1 MTSVLTTIGM
11 EVYPDSNELQS
22 RSVCPKNEGM
32 GCEKDEDCTTKIS
45 NGKLNEACTKCVC
58 WHVPVCDIKK
68 YVTLVKKKYIFI
80 RPIHRIEIKCADLIE
95 YLIKL
100 NVSLQMPS

>member
-1 MTSVLTTIGM
+1 MERDILALFVLSSILMIMTSVFTTIAM
-11 EVYPDSNELQS
+11 EVYLDGDELQS

-45 NGKLNEACTKCVC
+45 NGELNEACTKCVC

-68 YVTLVKKKYIFI
+68 
-80 RPIHRIEIKCADLIE
+80 
-95 YLIKL
+95 
-100 NVSLQMPS
+100 